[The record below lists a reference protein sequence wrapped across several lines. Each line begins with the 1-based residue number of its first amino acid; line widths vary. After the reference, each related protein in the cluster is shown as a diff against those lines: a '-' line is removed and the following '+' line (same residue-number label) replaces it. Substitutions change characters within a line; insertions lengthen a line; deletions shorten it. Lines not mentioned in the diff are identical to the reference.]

1 MDGWTDK
8 TDGQGREIGQK
19 GYTGKHVISPF
30 APVCDYYFIDHKDLE
45 DLLCVVQ
52 GTVPTF

>member
-19 GYTGKHVISPF
+19 GYTDKHVISPITHM
-30 APVCDYYFIDHKDLE
+30 CNHKGLE
-45 DLLCVVQ
+45 DLLCVAQ
-52 GTVPTF
+52 GTVPIFLHT